1 MGLVYQEWHPRDALR
16 GTILAFWSVVGDGAS
31 VASPTILPDAYV
43 EVVMNLGDPVILEGS
58 GFAGRQPAR
67 AVVGLLDRAIPMRY
81 GKRVHTFGIRLH
93 PARAAA
99 FLGVRAAQLANTLTP
114 LGRLAPHCDARIV
127 EWLGGNPQADSAKDR
142 AALEALL
149 ADQCRQSRGSD
160 QTVVRAVDQLLA
172 ANNPVTVAHLARA
185 LRITPRHLY
194 RKFVAHVGTA
204 PKRLERLARFARTWQ
219 AATMGP
225 TLGWAELAYAHGYAD
240 QAHLV
245 REFRAF
251 GATPPTH
258 LFTPE
263 WYEAT
268 TVQRV
273 TTTPHEEVRSVQS
286 SRELPD
292 PRLTHQP
299 RTATAGRKRSRS
311 T

>member
-1 MGLVYQEWHPRDALR
+1 
-16 GTILAFWSVVGDGAS
+16 
-31 VASPTILPDAYV
+31 
-43 EVVMNLGDPVILEGS
+43 
-58 GFAGRQPAR
+58 
-67 AVVGLLDRAIPMRY
+67 MRY
-81 GKRVHTFGIRLH
+81 GTRVHTFGIRLH

-99 FLGVRAAQLANTLTP
+99 FLGIPATRLANTLTP
-114 LGRLAPHCDARIV
+114 LGRLAPSCDARVV
-127 EWLGGNPQADSAKDR
+127 EWLRGNPQADSAGDR
-142 AALEALL
+142 AELEGLL
-149 ADQCRQSRGSD
+149 MDHCRQSRTSD

-172 ANNPVTVAHLARA
+172 AHKPVTVVHLARE
-185 LRITPRHLY
+185 LRMTPRHLY
-194 RKFVAHVGTA
+194 RKFVISVGTA

-268 TVQRV
+268 TIRRV
-273 TTTPHEEVRSVQS
+273 STAQHEEVRSVQS

-311 T
+311 I